1 MCDIHIGVPQGSVL
15 WPILFILYVNDINQH
30 VHIGAACNLY
40 AEIHLSIALPIVL
53 ILYSRP
59 ANSHGLPVS
68 LTGFYTFYS
77 PTAVATVAHGFILTP
92 RFYFHIDSCQ

>member
-1 MCDIHIGVPQGSVL
+1 MSHHNRVSSNMKWYAHILALVERMS
-15 WPILFILYVNDINQH
+15 YV
-30 VHIGAACNLY
+30 
-40 AEIHLSIALPIVL
+40 
-53 ILYSRP
+53 RP

-77 PTAVATVAHGFILTP
+77 PTAVATVAHGFILSP